1 MSKEAE
7 EIRKRKEISEPYS
20 GFSVEQHTTNYGEVV
35 ACDFCNEGEESTGGV
50 LIGSY
55 AVCGDCSEKNGY
67 YNETYEYKNEI
78 TEHFNTE
85 QTFREN
91 VLEYRKKSYGT
102 RDAIQTIM
110 SW

>member
-7 EIRKRKEISEPYS
+7 EMRKMSEHWHNV
-20 GFSVEQHTTNYGEVV
+20 GMEQHTTNYGEVV

-55 AVCGDCSEKNGY
+55 AICGDCSEKNGY
-67 YNETYEYKNEI
+67 YNETYKYKDEI
-78 TEHFNTE
+78 TEHFNIN

-91 VLEYRKKSYGT
+91 VLEYRERSYGT
-102 RDAIQTIM
+102 RDAIQTIV

>member
-1 MSKEAE
+1 MNKSQLLSNY
-7 EIRKRKEISEPYS
+7 R
-20 GFSVEQHTTNYGEVV
+20 TTYPDLNNIDDDKLFNALVKK
-35 ACDFCNEGEESTGGV
+35 FP
-50 LIGSY
+50 
-55 AVCGDCSEKNGY
+55 
-67 YNETYEYKNEI
+67 EYKNEI